1 MFCLGRLTKL
11 PNCLLAVLIGLLV
24 DVPMIT
30 VVALWKSPYMLF
42 KGWKRL
48 LEDLIGREGPF
59 LETVCVPFA
68 GLSIVLW
75 PLAVVGA
82 MISAFFASFFVAL
95 YSAVIVH
102 QVSFLLSI

>member
-1 MFCLGRLTKL
+1 M
-11 PNCLLAVLIGLLV
+11 
-24 DVPMIT
+24 DVPLIT

-59 LETVCVPFA
+59 LDTVCVPFA
-68 GLSIVLW
+68 GLAILLW

-82 MISAFFASFFVAL
+82 VIAAIISSFFLGL
-95 YSAVIVH
+95 YAGVIVQ
-102 QVSFLLSI
+102 QVFRSYLFHISKFISLHFSSLICIGL